1 MLARVRVQTDRPIGR
16 IDRNLYG
23 HFIEHLGRCIYGGL
37 WAEMLVNRKFDGPD
51 LKEFGVVYPWQSI
64 GRGPGVRF
72 DHDNTTFYSGR
83 QSQKIVVHQDG
94 ARPHGV
100 SQGPLAL
107 RRGQRYHLRLV
118 ARQMGLPG
126 PLRLALENAEGE
138 PHVEQEIHCPE
149 GDWYVLEA
157 DLACPADDLLGRL
170 AITFRGA
177 GTLWLGA
184 ASLMPAETRQGWR
197 ADVVEAVRGL
207 RPSFLRWPGG
217 NFASAYHWQDG
228 IGPRDRRPSRVDPAW
243 GALEPNDV
251 GTDEFMALCRDLG
264 TEPYLCVNVG
274 SGTPEEAA
282 AWVEYCNGPADS
294 TFGALRAANGHPEPY
309 RVRYWGVGNE
319 TYGNWQPGH
328 VDAETYGNLC
338 LEFARAMRAVDP
350 EIVLVGVGAQEYE
363 APGWNEAVLRIVRD
377 RIDHLS
383 LHHYTPGYATGE
395 LPIDHVPAHEELYP
409 VVMAGPE
416 RVEELLRDVGDLI
429 SRLGLQDRVHIALDE
444 WNVWLFAHYECRLE
458 EPFLLRDGLYV
469 ASVFN
474 ALHRNCRLVRL
485 ASLAQLVN
493 VLGAVYTTPTGLF
506 LTPVYLANKLMVEH
520 SGTVSVETEVESPTF
535 SAPAAVLMPPRPRA
549 RYLDA
554 MATLSE
560 KGDCLYLSLVNRHRE
575 QPVTAEVEVAG
586 AAVQMQGSGHR
597 LHGPSALSGNSI
609 TNPDV
614 VQVRPVEPFLAGN
627 RFSYTLPAH
636 SATVLE
642 LRLLR
647 QGPPPDHTF
656 PA

>member
-1 MLARVRVQTDRPIGR
+1 MLAKVRVQTDRPIGR

-37 WAEMLVNRKFDGPD
+37 WAEMLVSRKFEAQD
-51 LKEFGVVYPWQSI
+51 LKEFGVVHPWQSV

-72 DHDNTTFYSGR
+72 DHDNTTFYTGC
-83 QSQKIVVHQDG
+83 QSQRIRVREDDG
-94 ARPHGV
+94 QPHGV

-107 RRGQRYHLRLV
+107 QRGRHYHLRVV
-118 ARQMGLPG
+118 ARQAGLSG
-126 PLRLALENAEGE
+126 PLRFALEDVDGQ
-138 PHVEQEIHCPE
+138 PYVEQEVHCPQ
-149 GDWYVLEA
+149 GDWHVLET
-157 DLACPADDLLGRL
+157 DLLCPADDLLGRL
-170 AITFRGA
+170 SITFRGT
-177 GTLWLGA
+177 GTVWLGA
-184 ASLMPAETRQGWR
+184 ASLMPAGTRGGWR

-228 IGPRDRRPSRVDPAW
+228 IGPRDRRPSRIDAAW

-294 TFGALRAANGHPEPY
+294 TYGALRAANGHPEPY

-319 TYGNWQPGH
+319 IYGNWQPGH
-328 VDAETYGNLC
+328 VDAETYARRA

-350 EIVLVGVGAQEYE
+350 DIVLIGVGAQEYE
-363 APGWNEAVLRIVRD
+363 APGWNDAVLGIVQD
-377 RIDHLS
+377 RMDYLS
-383 LHHYTPGYATGE
+383 LHHYTPGYAAGE
-395 LPIDHVPAHEELYP
+395 LPIDHVPPHEELYP

-416 RVEELLRDVGDLI
+416 RVEELLHDVGELI
-429 SRLGLQDRVHIALDE
+429 ARHGLQDRLHVALDE

-469 ASVFN
+469 VSVFN
-474 ALHRNCRLVRL
+474 ALHRNCRLVRM

-493 VLGAVYTTPTGLF
+493 VLGAIYTTPTGLF
-506 LTPVYLANKLMVEH
+506 LTPVYLANRLIVEH
-520 SGTVSVETEVESPTF
+520 SGTISIETGVESPTF
-535 SAPAAVLMPPRPRA
+535 SAPAAVLMPARPQA
-549 RYLDA
+549 RYVDA
-554 MATLSE
+554 MATVSE
-560 KGDCLYLSLVNRHRE
+560 EGDRLYLSLVNRHRHE
-575 QPVTAEVEVAG
+575 PIAVAVEVTG
-586 AAVQMQGSGHR
+586 SRVKMQGAGHR

-614 VQVRPVEPFLAGN
+614 VRLEPVEPFLAGN
-627 RFSYTLPAH
+627 RFTYTLPAH

-642 LRLLR
+642 LGLE
-647 QGPPPDHTF
+647 P
-656 PA
+656 